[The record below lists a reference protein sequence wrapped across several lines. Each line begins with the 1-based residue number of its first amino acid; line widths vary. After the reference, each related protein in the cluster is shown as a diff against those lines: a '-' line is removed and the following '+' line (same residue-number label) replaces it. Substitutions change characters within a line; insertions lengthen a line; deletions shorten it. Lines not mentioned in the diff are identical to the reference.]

1 MGDTNKNSANG
12 SVDGFN
18 YNQIHNLQNI
28 GSTYPAGSNAAATGA
43 TKKKNP
49 TSGGQNVRPKSAL
62 CCLTL
67 SNPIRRACISIVEW
81 KYPFHLLLYFLP
93 FLIQV

>member
-1 MGDTNKNSANG
+1 MADNKNPANG
-12 SVDGFN
+12 SVSDGFN
-18 YNQIHNLQNI
+18 YNQIQSLQNF
-28 GSTYPAGSNAAATGA
+28 GSGAYTGNGTTNAAAA

-49 TSGGQNVRPKSAL
+49 SNVGANVRPKRAL

-81 KYPFHLLLYFLP
+81 KYPFH
-93 FLIQV
+93 VK

>member
-1 MGDTNKNSANG
+1 MGDTNKNYANG

-28 GSTYPAGSNAAATGA
+28 GQGYPAGSNTAAATA

-49 TSGGQNVRPKSAL
+49 TSGGQNVRPKRAL

-81 KYPFHLLLYFLP
+81 KYPFPLKFLF
-93 FLIQV
+93 FLCV